1 VKDLFSI
8 TISDV
13 HGSRDYTFNQL
24 MRKFALYSIIF
35 ILFVMLASAG
45 AIWWLTK
52 ETNELEQKRA
62 EAQIEHQKMLA
73 QKQEEYIRLD
83 KAKRALQL
91 ELDNKSKQA
100 QFLDQTLQGLEDLIG
115 VSPNENQPVVD
126 RVKIVQ
132 LNTIEKKLMLEAIP
146 NGRPVKI
153 FEGISSKFGW
163 RIHPV
168 TGKRE
173 FHRGLDYRGKIGNP
187 IIATADGVVE
197 YSGYHKKSGYG
208 NLVIIDHV
216 NGFRT
221 LFGHMSKRLVKS
233 GDFVHKG
240 QIIGRIGSTGL
251 SSGPH
256 VHYEV
261 SFIQR
266 KLNPVPFVNWNLK
279 HYNQIFKQV
288 KEVPWGSLTQN
299 VKKRVQ
305 TVEKQLSLR
314 VVK

>member
-1 VKDLFSI
+1 MKDLFSI

-13 HGSRDYTFNQL
+13 HGSKDYTFNQL
-24 MRKFALYSIIF
+24 MRKLVLYFIIF
-35 ILFVMLASAG
+35 ILLIVISGAG
-45 AIWWLTK
+45 VIWWLSK
-52 ETNELEQKRA
+52 ETNELEMKRA
-62 EAQIEHQKMLA
+62 QAQVESQKMLA
-73 QKQEEYIRLD
+73 QKQAEYIRLD

-91 ELDNKSKQA
+91 ELDDKSKQA
-100 QFLDQTLQGLEDLIG
+100 HFLDQTLKGLEDLMG

-132 LNTIEKKLMLEAIP
+132 LTTLEKKLMLETIP

-153 FEGISSKFGW
+153 YKGVSSPYGW
-163 RIHPV
+163 RHNPV

-197 YSGYHKKSGYG
+197 YSGFLKRSGYG
-208 NLVIIDHV
+208 NLVIIDHA

-233 GDFVHKG
+233 GEFVHKG
-240 QIIGRIGSTGL
+240 QVIGKIGSTGL

-261 SFIQR
+261 NFIQR
-266 KLNPVPFVNWNLK
+266 KLNPASFVNWNLK
-279 HYNQIFKQV
+279 NYNQIFTKV

-314 VVK
+314 AVK